1 MSKTLTSVS
10 MPFAKITPVKPVN
23 EEFTLT
29 KVYICSP
36 GKNRNM
42 SYISKEELDAAA
54 PTLAYV
60 PVVGHL
66 MEVCDEDGNVIGHQ
80 FGGHDYTVTDD
91 CQIKS
96 LTVPFGVVTTDEPTY
111 ETVIEFGK
119 EKEYEVG
126 YAILWTGRY
135 PELKD
140 AIYSEDTWFGQSM
153 ELNYENYEILE
164 EDSNYVELHNVS
176 YSALCILGKS
186 DDPSK
191 HVEPCFPSAR
201 IDPVK
206 FDLGNELFSK
216 AMDEMRTQLSLCFD
230 IEASKKGGK
239 FKLNQDKID
248 EIFANAEVAQDEID
262 FEITDDMTEEQLL
275 AALEDFKK
283 RKCGEVEEG
292 ACKPQKKCSEGEEEG
307 DGEGEEG
314 EGKDGDGTEESACKP
329 KKKCSDESDGEDVAT
344 FSATANQK
352 RDALCNAMPNAV
364 VRDAS
369 GNIQSEVSY
378 WVCDF
383 DDEYV
388 YVERNYWTAND
399 YDCQYGRFAYAFND
413 ADKSATI
420 TSEFEEMVRMWLT
433 KAEATKIESDRAELE
448 VLRNFKAEIDEKAF
462 NQKVEEICSNFSD
475 IADLEEFSS
484 LKEKAKEFESLEV
497 FETQLF
503 ALRGKQMKFA
513 KKPNTA
519 TYSVKIGIDHTEESD
534 DVDPYGGLMSRY
546 NIKPKK

>member
-10 MPFAKITPVKPVN
+10 MPFAKMEPVKPVN
-23 EEFTLT
+23 DEFTLT
-29 KVYICSP
+29 KVYICST

-66 MEVCDEDGNVIGHQ
+66 MEVCDDDGNVISHQ
-80 FGGHDYTVTDD
+80 FGGHDYTITDNLE
-91 CQIKS
+91 IKA
-96 LTVPFGVVTTDEPTY
+96 LTVPFGVVTTDAPSY

-140 AIYSEDTWFGQSM
+140 AIYSDDTWFGQSM
-153 ELNYENYEILE
+153 ELNYENYEILD
-164 EDSNYVELHNVS
+164 EDSNYVELHGLS

-191 HVEPCFPSAR
+191 HVEPCFPSSR

-216 AMDEMRTQLSLCFD
+216 AMDEMRTQLSLCFED
-230 IEASKKGGK
+230 MEVSKKGGK
-239 FKLNQDKID
+239 YNLTQEKID
-248 EIFANAEVAQDEID
+248 EIFANAEVAVDAID
-262 FEITDDMTEEQLL
+262 FEITDDMTEEQLM

-283 RKCGEVEEG
+283 RKCGEVEE
-292 ACKPQKKCSEGEEEG
+292 
-307 DGEGEEG
+307 D
-314 EGKDGDGTEESACKP
+314 ACKP
-329 KKKCSDESDGEDVAT
+329 KKKCSEGDDNQGDADEGAENKDTEEAACKPKKKCSADS

-364 VRDAS
+364 VQDAS

-383 DDEYV
+383 DDQYV
-388 YVERNYWTAND
+388 YVERNFWTAND
-399 YDCQYGRFAYAFND
+399 YDCKYGRFAYAFD
-413 ADKSATI
+413 ESDKSASI
-420 TSEFEEMVRMWLT
+420 TSDFEEMVRMWLT
-433 KAEATKIESDRAELE
+433 KAEANQIEADRNELAT
-448 VLRNFKAEIDEKAF
+448 LRNFKAEIDEKSF
-462 NQKVEEICSNFSD
+462 NQKVEAICSTFND
-475 IADLEEFSS
+475 IADLEEFAS
-484 LKEKAKEFESLEV
+484 LKEKVKDFASLED

-503 ALRGKQMKFA
+503 ALRGKQVKIS
-513 KKPNTA
+513 KKPNPA
-519 TYSVKIGIDHTEESD
+519 TYSVKIGIDHNAGSD
-534 DVDPYGGLMSRY
+534 DDEPYGGLMARY
-546 NIKPKK
+546 NIKPKN

>member
-1 MSKTLTSVS
+1 MSKTLTSVA
-10 MPFAKITPVKPVN
+10 MPFSKIEPVKPVN
-23 EEFTLT
+23 DEFTLT

-54 PTLAYV
+54 PTLAYI

-66 MEVCDEDGNVIGHQ
+66 MEVCDDDGNIIGHQ

-91 CQIKS
+91 LQIKA
-96 LTVPFGVVTTDEPTY
+96 LTVPFGVVTTDAPTY

-140 AIYSEDTWFGQSM
+140 AIYSDNTWFGQSM
-153 ELNYENYEILE
+153 EINYENYEILE
-164 EDSNYVELHNVS
+164 DDSNYVELHGLS

-206 FDLGNELFSK
+206 FDLGNADFSK
-216 AMDEMRTQLSLCFD
+216 AMDEMREQLSLCFD
-230 IEASKKGGK
+230 MKTSKKGGK
-239 FKLNQDKID
+239 FNLNQEKID

-262 FEITDDMTEEQLL
+262 FDITEDMNEEQLL
-275 AALEDFKK
+275 AALEEFKK
-283 RKCGEVEEG
+283 RKCGEVEE
-292 ACKPQKKCSEGEEEG
+292 
-307 DGEGEEG
+307 D
-314 EGKDGDGTEESACKP
+314 ACKP
-329 KKKCSDESDGEDVAT
+329 KKKCSDDEENEDPIDDDKKTETDACKPKKKCSIESDEDAVTA
-344 FSATANQK
+344 FSATVNQK
-352 RDALCNAMPNAV
+352 REALGNAMPNAV

-369 GNIQSEVSY
+369 GKIQSEVNY
-378 WVCDF
+378 WIADF

-388 YVERNYWTAND
+388 YVERSYWTCDD
-399 YDCQYGRFAYAFND
+399 YECKYGRFQYEFND
-413 ADKSATI
+413 TEKTATL

-433 KAEATKIESDRAELE
+433 KDEAKKIESDRTELDS
-448 VLRNFKAEIDEKAF
+448 LRQFKAEIDENAF
-462 NQKVEEICSNFSD
+462 NQKVEEICSHFTD

-484 LKEKAKEFESLEV
+484 LKEKVKEFTSLDD

-503 ALRGKQMKFA
+503 ALRGKQVKIN
-513 KKPNTA
+513 KKPA
-519 TYSVKIGIDHTEESD
+519 VASYAVKIGIDHSEVNNDTE
-534 DVDPYGGLMSRY
+534 PYGGLMSRY

>member
-10 MPFAKITPVKPVN
+10 MPFAKITPVEPVN
-23 EEFTLT
+23 DEFTLT

-42 SYISKEELDAAA
+42 SYISRQELDAAA

-66 MEVCDEDGNVIGHQ
+66 MEICDDDGNVIGHQ

-91 CQIKS
+91 LQIKA
-96 LTVPFGVVTTDEPTY
+96 LTVPFGVVTTDAPTY

-140 AIYSEDTWFGQSM
+140 AIYSNDTWFGQSM

-164 EDSNYVELHNVS
+164 DDSNYIELHGLS

-206 FDLGNELFSK
+206 FDLGNDDFSK
-216 AMDEMRTQLSLCFD
+216 AMDEMRMQLSLCFD
-230 IEASKKGGK
+230 MTASKKGGK
-239 FKLNQDKID
+239 FKLNQEKID
-248 EIFANAEVAQDEID
+248 EIFANAEIAQDEID
-262 FEITDDMTEEQLL
+262 FEITDDMTEEQLQ

-283 RKCGEVEEG
+283 RKCGEVEE
-292 ACKPQKKCSEGEEEG
+292 
-307 DGEGEEG
+307 D
-314 EGKDGDGTEESACKP
+314 ACKP
-329 KKKCSDESDGEDVAT
+329 KKKCSDGDDDNDGAGDGSDDDNLEKDACKPKKKCSIESSNDNAET

-352 RDALCNAMPNAV
+352 REALCNAMPNTV

-399 YDCQYGRFAYAFND
+399 YECQYGRFAYAFD
-413 ADKSATI
+413 DSDKSASI
-420 TSEFEEMVRMWLT
+420 TSEFEEMIRMWLT
-433 KAEATKIESDRAELE
+433 KAEATKVESDRAELDT
-448 VLRNFKAEIDEKAF
+448 LRKFKAEIDENAF
-462 NQKVEEICSNFSD
+462 NQKVEEICNSFSD
-475 IADLEEFSS
+475 IAELEEFSS
-484 LKEKAKEFESLEV
+484 LKEKAKEFASLDD
-497 FETQLF
+497 FETQMF
-503 ALRGKQMKFA
+503 ALRGKQMKIN
-513 KKPNTA
+513 KKPATA
-519 TYSVKIGIDHTEESD
+519 SYSVKIGIDHSAGSD
-534 DVDPYGGLMSRY
+534 EVEPYGGLMSRY

>member
-10 MPFAKITPVKPVN
+10 MPFAKIEPVKPVN
-23 EEFTLT
+23 DEFTLT

-66 MEVCDEDGNVIGHQ
+66 MEVCDDDGNVIGHQ
-80 FGGHDYTVTDD
+80 FGGHDYTVTDNLE
-91 CQIKS
+91 IKA
-96 LTVPFGVVTTDEPTY
+96 LTVPFGVVTTDAPSY

-153 ELNYENYEILE
+153 ELNYENYEILD
-164 EDSNYVELHNVS
+164 EDSNYVELHGLS

-191 HVEPCFPSAR
+191 HVEPCFPSSR

-206 FDLGNELFSK
+206 FDLGNAEFSK
-216 AMDEMRTQLSLCFD
+216 AMDEMRTQLSLCFED
-230 IEASKKGGK
+230 MEVSKKGGK
-239 FKLNQDKID
+239 NNLTQEKID
-248 EIFANAEVAQDEID
+248 EIFANAEVTVDEID

-275 AALEDFKK
+275 AALENFKK
-283 RKCGEVEEG
+283 RKCGEGDDDQGDVDESEEN
-292 ACKPQKKCSEGEEEG
+292 
-307 DGEGEEG
+307 
-314 EGKDGDGTEESACKP
+314 KDTEEAACKP
-329 KKKCSDESDGEDVAT
+329 KKKCSADS

-383 DDEYV
+383 DDQYV
-388 YVERNYWTAND
+388 YVERNFWTAND
-399 YDCQYGRFAYAFND
+399 YDCQYGRFAYAFD
-413 ADKSATI
+413 ESDKFASI
-420 TSEFEEMVRMWLT
+420 TSDFEEMVRMWLT
-433 KAEATKIESDRAELE
+433 KAEANQIEADRNELAT
-448 VLRNFKAEIDEKAF
+448 LRNFKAEIDEKSF
-462 NQKVEEICSNFSD
+462 NQKVEEICSTFND
-475 IADLEEFSS
+475 IADLEEFAS
-484 LKEKAKEFESLEV
+484 LKEKVKEFASLED

-503 ALRGKQMKFA
+503 ALRGKQVKIG

-519 TYSVKIGIDHTEESD
+519 SYSVKIGIDHNAGSD
-534 DVDPYGGLMSRY
+534 DDEPYGGLMARY
-546 NIKPKK
+546 NIKPKN

>member
-10 MPFAKITPVKPVN
+10 MPFSKIEPVKPVN
-23 EEFTLT
+23 DEFTLT
-29 KVYICSP
+29 KVYICAP

-42 SYISKEELDAAA
+42 SYISKDELDAAA

-66 MEVCDEDGNVIGHQ
+66 MEVCDDDGNVIGHQ

-91 CQIKS
+91 LQIKT
-96 LTVPFGVVTTDEPTY
+96 LTVPFGVVTTDAPSY
-111 ETVIEFGK
+111 ETVMEFGK

-153 ELNYENYEILE
+153 ELNYENYEILDD
-164 EDSNYVELHNVS
+164 DSNYVELHRLS

-201 IDPVK
+201 IEPVK
-206 FDLGNELFSK
+206 FDLGNADFSK
-216 AMDEMRTQLSLCFD
+216 AMDEMRTQLSLCFED
-230 IEASKKGGK
+230 MEVSKKGGK

-262 FEITDDMTEEQLL
+262 FEITDDMTEDQLM

-283 RKCGEVEEG
+283 RKCGEVEE
-292 ACKPQKKCSEGEEEG
+292 
-307 DGEGEEG
+307 D
-314 EGKDGDGTEESACKP
+314 ACKP
-329 KKKCSDESDGEDVAT
+329 KKKCSDGDDDQGDDEGEEKKDTEEAACKPKKKCSADN

-352 RDALCNAMPNAV
+352 REALCNAMPNAV

-369 GNIQSEVSY
+369 GNIQSEVNY

-413 ADKSATI
+413 TEKSASI

-433 KAEATKIESDRAELE
+433 KAEATKVESDRAELE
-448 VLRNFKAEIDEKAF
+448 MLRNFKAEIDEKTF
-462 NQKVEEICSNFSD
+462 NQRVEAICSNFTD

-484 LKEKAKEFESLEV
+484 LKEKVKEFATLED

-503 ALRGKQMKFA
+503 ALRGKQVKIG

-519 TYSVKIGIDHTEESD
+519 SYSVKIGIDHNVGSD
-534 DVDPYGGLMSRY
+534 DVEPYGGLMARY
-546 NIKPKK
+546 NIKPKN

>member
-1 MSKTLTSVS
+1 MDQQRAAISL
-10 MPFAKITPVKPVN
+10 PFAKIVPVKPVN
-23 EEFTLT
+23 NEFTLT
-29 KVYICSP
+29 KVYVCSP

-42 SYISKEELDAAA
+42 SYLSQEELDAAE

-66 MEVCDEDGNVIGHQ
+66 IEETDEEGNVTGHH

-91 CQIKS
+91 MQVKM
-96 LTVPFGVVTTDEPTY
+96 LTVPFGVVTAEAPET
-111 ETVIEFGK
+111 ETVTEFGK
-119 EKEYEVG
+119 EKTYITA

-153 ELNYENYEILE
+153 EMNFKNYTVLE
-164 EDSNYVELHNVS
+164 EDSNYVELHGLS

-206 FDLGNELFSK
+206 FDMNAEQFNQLM
-216 AMDEMRTQLSLCFD
+216 AEMRQQLSFCFD
-230 IEASKKGGK
+230 DASKKGGK
-239 FKLNQDKID
+239 TNLNQEKIN
-248 EIFANAEVAQDEID
+248 EIFQNAKITQDEID
-262 FEITDDMTEEQLL
+262 FEITDDMTEEQLQ

-283 RKCGEVEEG
+283 RKCGEVEE
-292 ACKPQKKCSEGEEEG
+292 
-307 DGEGEEG
+307 D
-314 EGKDGDGTEESACKP
+314 ACKP
-329 KKKCSDESDGEDVAT
+329 KKKCSDGDNDNDGAGDGSDDDNLEKDACKPKKKCSIESSNDNAET

-352 RDALCNAMPNAV
+352 REALCNAMPNTV

-399 YDCQYGRFAYAFND
+399 YECQYGRFAYAFD
-413 ADKSATI
+413 DSDKSAAI
-420 TSEFEEMVRMWLT
+420 TSEFEEMIRMWLT
-433 KAEATKIESDRAELE
+433 KAEATKVEADRAELE
-448 VLRNFKAEIDEKAF
+448 TLRKFKKDAEAAAFSAQIETLLSEFNDLAALPEFAEIREKVTEFAS
-462 NQKVEEICSNFSD
+462 ID
-475 IADLEEFSS
+475 DL
-484 LKEKAKEFESLEV
+484 
-497 FETQLF
+497 ETQLY
-503 ALRGKQMKFA
+503 ALRGKQVKMS
-513 KKPNTA
+513 KKSTPA
-519 TYSVKIGIDHTEESD
+519 AFGIKVGIDADTGSD
-534 DVDPYGGLMSRY
+534 DAEPYGGLFAKY
-546 NIKPKK
+546 NIKPHK

>member
-1 MSKTLTSVS
+1 
-10 MPFAKITPVKPVN
+10 
-23 EEFTLT
+23 
-29 KVYICSP
+29 
-36 GKNRNM
+36 
-42 SYISKEELDAAA
+42 
-54 PTLAYV
+54 
-60 PVVGHL
+60 
-66 MEVCDEDGNVIGHQ
+66 
-80 FGGHDYTVTDD
+80 
-91 CQIKS
+91 
-96 LTVPFGVVTTDEPTY
+96 
-111 ETVIEFGK
+111 
-119 EKEYEVG
+119 
-126 YAILWTGRY
+126 
-135 PELKD
+135 
-140 AIYSEDTWFGQSM
+140 
-153 ELNYENYEILE
+153 
-164 EDSNYVELHNVS
+164 
-176 YSALCILGKS
+176 
-186 DDPSK
+186 
-191 HVEPCFPSAR
+191 
-201 IDPVK
+201 
-206 FDLGNELFSK
+206 
-216 AMDEMRTQLSLCFD
+216 
-230 IEASKKGGK
+230 
-239 FKLNQDKID
+239 
-248 EIFANAEVAQDEID
+248 
-262 FEITDDMTEEQLL
+262 
-275 AALEDFKK
+275 
-283 RKCGEVEEG
+283 
-292 ACKPQKKCSEGEEEG
+292 
-307 DGEGEEG
+307 
-314 EGKDGDGTEESACKP
+314 
-329 KKKCSDESDGEDVAT
+329 
-344 FSATANQK
+344 
-352 RDALCNAMPNAV
+352 MPNAV

-484 LKEKAKEFESLEV
+484 MKEKAKEFESLEV

>member
-10 MPFAKITPVKPVN
+10 MPFAKIEPVQPVN
-23 EEFTLT
+23 DEFTLT

-42 SYISKEELDAAA
+42 SYISKDELDAAA

-66 MEVCDEDGNVIGHQ
+66 MEVCDDDGNVVGHQ

-91 CQIKS
+91 LQIKA
-96 LTVPFGVVTTDEPTY
+96 LTVPFGVVTTDAPSY
-111 ETVIEFGK
+111 ETVMEFGK

-153 ELNYENYEILE
+153 ELNYENYEILDD
-164 EDSNYVELHNVS
+164 DSNYVELHGLS

-186 DDPSK
+186 DDPTK

-201 IDPVK
+201 IEPVK
-206 FDLGNELFSK
+206 FDLGNAEFSK
-216 AMDEMRTQLSLCFD
+216 AMDEMRTQLSLCFED
-230 IEASKKGGK
+230 MEVSKKGGK

-262 FEITDDMTEEQLL
+262 FEITDDMTEDQLM

-283 RKCGEVEEG
+283 RKCGEVEE
-292 ACKPQKKCSEGEEEG
+292 
-307 DGEGEEG
+307 D
-314 EGKDGDGTEESACKP
+314 ACKP
-329 KKKCSDESDGEDVAT
+329 KKKCSDDDDDQGDDEGEEKKDTEEDACKPKKKCSADN

-352 RDALCNAMPNAV
+352 REALCNAMPNAV

-369 GNIQSEVSY
+369 GNIQSEVNY

-413 ADKSATI
+413 TEKSASI

-433 KAEATKIESDRAELE
+433 KAEATKVESDRAELE
-448 VLRNFKAEIDEKAF
+448 MLRNFKAEIDEKSF
-462 NQKVEEICSNFSD
+462 NQQVEAICSNFND

-484 LKEKAKEFESLEV
+484 LKEKVKEFATLED

-503 ALRGKQMKFA
+503 ALRGKQVKIG

-519 TYSVKIGIDHTEESD
+519 TYSVKIGIDHNVGSD
-534 DVDPYGGLMSRY
+534 DVEPYGGLMARY
-546 NIKPKK
+546 NIKPKN

>member
-42 SYISKEELDAAA
+42 SYISREELDAAA

-66 MEVCDEDGNVIGHQ
+66 MEVCDDDGNVIGHQ
-80 FGGHDYTVTDD
+80 FGGHDYAVTDD
-91 CQIKS
+91 LQIKA

-206 FDLGNELFSK
+206 FDLGNADFSK
-216 AMDEMRTQLSLCFD
+216 AMDEMRMQLSLCFD
-230 IEASKKGGK
+230 MTASKKGGK
-239 FKLNQDKID
+239 FKLNQEKID
-248 EIFANAEVAQDEID
+248 EIFANAEVALDEID
-262 FEITDDMTEEQLL
+262 FEITDDMTEEQLQ

-283 RKCGEVEEG
+283 RKCGEVETD
-292 ACKPQKKCSEGEEEG
+292 ACKPKRKCGEVEE
-307 DGEGEEG
+307 D
-314 EGKDGDGTEESACKP
+314 ACKP
-329 KKKCSDESDGEDVAT
+329 KKKCSVESPVDNSAT

-352 RDALCNAMPNAV
+352 REALCNAMPNTV

-369 GNIQSEVSY
+369 GNIQSEVNY

-383 DDEYV
+383 DDEFV
-388 YVERNYWTAND
+388 YVERNYWTTND
-399 YDCQYGRFAYAFND
+399 YECQYGRFAYAFD
-413 ADKSATI
+413 DSDKSASI
-420 TSEFEEMVRMWLT
+420 TSEFEEMIRMWLT
-433 KAEATKIESDRAELE
+433 KAEATKVESDRAELD
-448 VLRNFKAEIDEKAF
+448 VLRKFKAEIDENAF
-462 NQKVEEICSNFSD
+462 NQKVEEICNSFSD
-475 IADLEEFSS
+475 IAELEEFSS
-484 LKEKAKEFESLEV
+484 LKEKAKEFASLDD

-503 ALRGKQMKFA
+503 ALRGKQIKIN
-513 KKPNTA
+513 KKPSA
-519 TYSVKIGIDHTEESD
+519 AAYSVKIGIDHSAGSD
-534 DVDPYGGLMSRY
+534 EVEPYGGLMSRY
-546 NIKPKK
+546 NIKPKN

>member
-10 MPFAKITPVKPVN
+10 MPFAKIEPVKPVN
-23 EEFTLT
+23 DEFTLT

-66 MEVCDEDGNVIGHQ
+66 MEVCDDDGNVIGHQ
-80 FGGHDYTVTDD
+80 FGGHDYTVTDNLE
-91 CQIKS
+91 IKA
-96 LTVPFGVVTTDEPTY
+96 LTVPFGVVTTDAPSY

-153 ELNYENYEILE
+153 ELNYENYEILD
-164 EDSNYVELHNVS
+164 EDSNYVELHGLS

-191 HVEPCFPSAR
+191 HVEPCFPSSR

-206 FDLGNELFSK
+206 FDLGNAEFSK
-216 AMDEMRTQLSLCFD
+216 AMDEMRTQLSLCFED
-230 IEASKKGGK
+230 MEVSKKGGK
-239 FKLNQDKID
+239 NNLTQEKID
-248 EIFANAEVAQDEID
+248 EIFANAEVTVDEID

-275 AALEDFKK
+275 AALENFKK
-283 RKCGEVEEG
+283 RKCGEGDDDQGDVDESEEN
-292 ACKPQKKCSEGEEEG
+292 
-307 DGEGEEG
+307 
-314 EGKDGDGTEESACKP
+314 KDTEEAACKP
-329 KKKCSDESDGEDVAT
+329 KKKCSADS

-383 DDEYV
+383 DDQYV
-388 YVERNYWTAND
+388 YVERNFWTAND
-399 YDCQYGRFAYAFND
+399 YDCQYGRFAYAFD
-413 ADKSATI
+413 ESDKSASI
-420 TSEFEEMVRMWLT
+420 TSDFEEMVRMWLT

>member
-10 MPFAKITPVKPVN
+10 MPFAKIEPVKPVN
-23 EEFTLT
+23 DEFTLT

-66 MEVCDEDGNVIGHQ
+66 MEVCDDDGNVIGHQ
-80 FGGHDYTVTDD
+80 FGGHDYTVTDNLE
-91 CQIKS
+91 IKA
-96 LTVPFGVVTTDEPTY
+96 LTVPFGVVTTDAPSY

-153 ELNYENYEILE
+153 ELNYENYEILD
-164 EDSNYVELHNVS
+164 EDSNYVELHGLS

-191 HVEPCFPSAR
+191 HVEPCFPSSR

-206 FDLGNELFSK
+206 FDLGNAEFSK
-216 AMDEMRTQLSLCFD
+216 AMDEMRTQLSLCFED
-230 IEASKKGGK
+230 MEVSKKGGK
-239 FKLNQDKID
+239 NNLTQEKID
-248 EIFANAEVAQDEID
+248 EIFANAEVTVDEID

-275 AALEDFKK
+275 AALENFKK
-283 RKCGEVEEG
+283 RKCGEVEED
-292 ACKPQKKCSEGEEEG
+292 ACKSKKKCSEGDDDQGDVDESEEN
-307 DGEGEEG
+307 
-314 EGKDGDGTEESACKP
+314 KDTEEAACKP
-329 KKKCSDESDGEDVAT
+329 KKKCSADS

-383 DDEYV
+383 DDQYV
-388 YVERNYWTAND
+388 YVERNFWTAND
-399 YDCQYGRFAYAFND
+399 YDCQYGRFAYAFD
-413 ADKSATI
+413 ESDKSASI
-420 TSEFEEMVRMWLT
+420 TSDFEEMVRMWLT
-433 KAEATKIESDRAELE
+433 KAEANQIEADRNELAT
-448 VLRNFKAEIDEKAF
+448 LRNFKAEIDEKSF
-462 NQKVEEICSNFSD
+462 NQKVEEICSTFND
-475 IADLEEFSS
+475 IADLEEFAS
-484 LKEKAKEFESLEV
+484 LKEKVKEFASLED

-503 ALRGKQMKFA
+503 ALRGKQVKIG

-519 TYSVKIGIDHTEESD
+519 SYSVKIGIDHNAGSD
-534 DVDPYGGLMSRY
+534 DDEPYGGLMARY
-546 NIKPKK
+546 NIKPKN

>member
-10 MPFAKITPVKPVN
+10 MPFAKIEPVKPVN
-23 EEFTLT
+23 DEFTLT

-66 MEVCDEDGNVIGHQ
+66 MEVCDDDGNVIGHQ
-80 FGGHDYTVTDD
+80 FGGHDYTVTDNLE
-91 CQIKS
+91 IKA
-96 LTVPFGVVTTDEPTY
+96 LTVPFGVVTTDAPSY

-153 ELNYENYEILE
+153 ELNYENYEILD
-164 EDSNYVELHNVS
+164 EDSNYVELHGLS

-191 HVEPCFPSAR
+191 HVEPCFPSSR

-206 FDLGNELFSK
+206 FDLRNAEFSK
-216 AMDEMRTQLSLCFD
+216 AMDEMRTQLSLCFED
-230 IEASKKGGK
+230 MEVSKKGGK
-239 FKLNQDKID
+239 NNLTQEKID
-248 EIFANAEVAQDEID
+248 EIFANAEVTVDEID
-262 FEITDDMTEEQLL
+262 FEITNDMTEEQLL
-275 AALEDFKK
+275 AALENFKK
-283 RKCGEVEEG
+283 RKCGEVEED
-292 ACKPQKKCSEGEEEG
+292 ACKSKKKCSEGDDDQGDVDESEEN
-307 DGEGEEG
+307 
-314 EGKDGDGTEESACKP
+314 KDTEEAACKP
-329 KKKCSDESDGEDVAT
+329 KKKCSADS

-383 DDEYV
+383 DDQYV
-388 YVERNYWTAND
+388 YVERNFWTAND
-399 YDCQYGRFAYAFND
+399 YDCQYGRFAYAFD
-413 ADKSATI
+413 ESDKSASI
-420 TSEFEEMVRMWLT
+420 TSDFEEMVRMWLT
-433 KAEATKIESDRAELE
+433 KAEANQIEADRNELAT
-448 VLRNFKAEIDEKAF
+448 LRNFKAEIDEKSF
-462 NQKVEEICSNFSD
+462 NQKVEEICSTFND
-475 IADLEEFSS
+475 IADLEEFAS
-484 LKEKAKEFESLEV
+484 LKEKVKEFASLED

-503 ALRGKQMKFA
+503 ALRGKQVKIG

-519 TYSVKIGIDHTEESD
+519 SYSVKIGIDHNAGSD
-534 DVDPYGGLMSRY
+534 DDEPYGGLMARY
-546 NIKPKK
+546 NIKPKN

>member
-1 MSKTLTSVS
+1 MSKTLTSIS

-23 EEFTLT
+23 DEFTLT

-42 SYISKEELDAAA
+42 SYISRQELDAAA

-66 MEVCDEDGNVIGHQ
+66 MEVCDENGNVVGHQ

-91 CQIKS
+91 LQIKS
-96 LTVPFGVVTTDEPTY
+96 LTVPFGVVTTDAPTY
-111 ETVIEFGK
+111 ETVVEFGK

-140 AIYSEDTWFGQSM
+140 AIYSNDTWFGQSM
-153 ELNYENYEILE
+153 ELNYENYEIFE
-164 EDSNYVELHNVS
+164 GDSNYVELHGLS

-206 FDLGNELFSK
+206 FDLGNDDFSK
-216 AMDEMRTQLSLCFD
+216 AMDEMRMQLSLCFD
-230 IEASKKGGK
+230 MTASKKGGK
-239 FKLNQDKID
+239 FKLNQEKID
-248 EIFANAEVAQDEID
+248 EIFANAEIAQDEID
-262 FEITDDMTEEQLL
+262 FEITDDMTEEQLQ

-283 RKCGEVEEG
+283 RKCGEVETD
-292 ACKPQKKCSEGEEEG
+292 ACKPKRECGEVEE
-307 DGEGEEG
+307 D
-314 EGKDGDGTEESACKP
+314 ACKP
-329 KKKCSDESDGEDVAT
+329 KKKCSDEDEDNDDDDDTEEAACKPKKKCSVESPVDNSAT

-352 RDALCNAMPNAV
+352 REALCNAMPNTV

-369 GNIQSEVSY
+369 GNIQSEVNY

-383 DDEYV
+383 DDEFV

-399 YDCQYGRFAYAFND
+399 YECQYGRFEYAFD
-413 ADKSATI
+413 DSDKSASI
-420 TSEFEEMVRMWLT
+420 TSEFEEMIRMWLT
-433 KAEATKIESDRAELE
+433 KAEATKVESDRAELDA
-448 VLRNFKAEIDEKAF
+448 LRKFKAEIDENAF
-462 NQKVEEICSNFSD
+462 NQKVEEICNSFSD
-475 IADLEEFSS
+475 IAELEEFRKTVLLRNKS
-484 LKEKAKEFESLEV
+484 
-497 FETQLF
+497 QLF
-503 ALRGKQMKFA
+503 LIRLRTEQ
-513 KKPNTA
+513 
-519 TYSVKIGIDHTEESD
+519 SV
-534 DVDPYGGLMSRY
+534 
-546 NIKPKK
+546 